1 MTTTNKFNSI
11 LSGESEPVATKDAS
25 SSTLPGKSAEV
36 MSTNT
41 IGENATGNT
50 SRRQ

>member
-1 MTTTNKFNSI
+1 M
-11 LSGESEPVATKDAS
+11 ATKDVS

-50 SRRQ
+50 SGRQ

>member
-1 MTTTNKFNSI
+1 M
-11 LSGESEPVATKDAS
+11 ATKDVS

-41 IGENATGNT
+41 IGKNGTGNT
-50 SRRQ
+50 SRRSFARLFENAGNPTLLE